1 MKLNTE
7 EYDMLPYEKCLRYGP
22 EALTDTELIAIILRS
37 GTVRNN
43 CLEVADKLMAASGGQ
58 GLLGLKYLSLSQLKT
73 IDGIGD
79 VKAVM
84 LKCIGEI
91 SLRISRTGRK
101 HLQSFSD
108 SGLVAN
114 YYMEEMRH
122 LEKERFL
129 LMLLD
134 VKCRLIHESVV
145 SVGTINFTCV
155 SAREIFRDALSYG
168 AVYLIMIHNHPSGD
182 PTPSEEDIK
191 TTERIFQA
199 GMLMGIPLID
209 HIIIGDNCYVSL
221 KEKKLLRRD

>member
-1 MKLNTE
+1 MTI
-7 EYDMLPYEKCLRYGP
+7 
-22 EALTDTELIAIILRS
+22 LT
-37 GTVRNN
+37 
-43 CLEVADKLMAASGGQ
+43 
-58 GLLGLKYLSLSQLKT
+58 
-73 IDGIGD
+73 
-79 VKAVM
+79 
-84 LKCIGEI
+84 
-91 SLRISRTGRK
+91 
-101 HLQSFSD
+101 
-108 SGLVAN
+108 N

-209 HIIIGDNCYVSL
+209 HIIIGDNCYVKI
-221 KEKKLLRRD
+221 KEKKLL